1 MPVLVHFV
9 CQSWCTCRT
18 QTLEPT
24 VASQAHNH
32 VRHSLSDVD
41 LLLQVIQLP
50 SVCSTM
56 SSPDQEQDTD
66 IVQDINHLPEELR
79 TQIAAWVEQDSLP
92 ALRLVSRHWNDAA
105 NLAVRQLGY
114 DLLVSPAQ
122 WRLIGQKWPNLEQ
135 LDLHWQMTPDKEAS
149 ARNYRELVAYL
160 TPITR
165 LEHLGLSMEAALL
178 PEGQELILRQTRLLS
193 LRACSTYGGGASDGL
208 LQFISKLSH
217 LTRLECDLHAGS
229 RPLKRSSLQVQ
240 SEPATDEGVR
250 CLSSLQSLKDLSLT
264 YMFRPQLYFRK
275 FTVTAQAL
283 STIGSLHQ
291 LAHLCLSLWPMVDTD
306 LDHLTHLQLHSLE
319 LRDCVRLTS
328 GCLMHLSLLTSLHTL
343 SFLGIEPPWDTAED
357 LDAFEVLADE
367 VMPFLTTLNY

>member
-1 MPVLVHFV
+1 M
-9 CQSWCTCRT
+9 CQCWCTCRI
-18 QTLEPT
+18 QILDPT
-24 VASQAHNH
+24 VASQAHTY
-32 VRHSLSDVD
+32 VRHSLSDLD
-41 LLLQVIQLP
+41 LLLQAIQLP
-50 SVCSTM
+50 SVGSTM
-56 SSPDQEQDTD
+56 SSPDQEQDID

-105 NLAVRQLGY
+105 DLAVRQLGY

-122 WRLIGQKWPNLEQ
+122 WRLIGQQWPNLEQ
-135 LDLHWQMTPDKEAS
+135 LDLHWQMTPDREAS
-149 ARNYRELVAYL
+149 ARNCRELVAYL

-165 LEHLGLSMEAALL
+165 LQHLGLSMDAALL
-178 PEGQELILRQTRLLS
+178 SEGQELILRQTRLLS
-193 LRACSTYGGGASDGL
+193 LRAYSMCGRGASDGL
-208 LQFISKLSH
+208 LQLISKLSH
-217 LTRLECDLHAGS
+217 LTRLECDLHAGPQ
-229 RPLKRSSLQVQ
+229 PLKTTPLQVQ

-264 YMFRPQLYFRK
+264 FRFRPQLYFRK

-291 LAHLCLSLWPMVDTD
+291 LTHLCLNSWPMVDTD
-306 LDHLTHLQLHSLE
+306 LDHLKRLQLHSLE

-343 SFLGIEPPWDTAED
+343 SFLGRHPHGTQQRS
-357 LDAFEVLADE
+357 
-367 VMPFLTTLNY
+367 LTPSRTSPMM